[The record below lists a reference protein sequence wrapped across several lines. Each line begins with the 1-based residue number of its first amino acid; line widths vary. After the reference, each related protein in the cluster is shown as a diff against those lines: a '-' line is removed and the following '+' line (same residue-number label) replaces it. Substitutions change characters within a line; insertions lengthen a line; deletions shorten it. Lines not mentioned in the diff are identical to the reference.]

1 MYFNEY
7 DLVTDQI
14 ISYCL
19 RSLEEN
25 SFKTTF
31 DICSTAMACI
41 LKLRYQ
47 WSIYG
52 QITSTW

>member
-47 WSIYG
+47 
-52 QITSTW
+52 